1 MTLLLNIVHLSQ
13 KPTGIEDGG
22 NSRISPWSGQTDQC
36 CPILRPPPRPIL
48 NQKSENCVG
57 VARNYGQIDAANA
70 NFIYRND
77 SNVGAGMT
85 IILGAIGTFRR

>member
-1 MTLLLNIVHLSQ
+1 MTFHAPHFEL
-13 KPTGIEDGG
+13 
-22 NSRISPWSGQTDQC
+22 
-36 CPILRPPPRPIL
+36 
-48 NQKSENCVG
+48 KSENGVG

-77 SNVGAGMT
+77 SNGGAGMT